1 MRRLLPGLLVV
12 ALAAAPAAAVAPAAL
27 RQADFFAV
35 GAGPEPSL
43 AQIAQTERPYDGVH
57 SWDDYRGLLAELA
70 RPRYRVLTMA
80 AFAAAP
86 ADPQRVVVGMRHDI
100 DSHPEKALA
109 MAALEEAAGLRST
122 YFVLHSASYY
132 GEVRDGRLRRHAA
145 IGALAQEFDR
155 RGFEVG
161 IHHDLFS
168 MMWRH
173 GFAPEPFLREELASY
188 RALGVAVT
196 GAAAHGDGTVIARG
210 LNNMWIFAEFARS
223 GVSVVEGRSYP
234 YGQATLA
241 GAGLAYEAYLLR
253 RDESTGDIDAR
264 LKGQPATELTAL
276 LAAQPAGR
284 RVIILTHPEHWG
296 RTGATP

>member
-1 MRRLLPGLLVV
+1 MRSLLTGLLAA
-12 ALAAAPAAAVAPAAL
+12 ALAAAPAAEVPAAAL
-27 RQADFFAV
+27 RQADFFAPDDAP
-35 GAGPEPSL
+35 GLSL
-43 AQIAQTERPYDGVH
+43 AQIVQAERRYDGVH

-86 ADPQRVVVGMRHDI
+86 ADPQRVVVAMRHDI

-122 YFVLHSASYY
+122 YFVLHSAAYY

-145 IGALAQEFDR
+145 IGALAQELDR
-155 RGFEVG
+155 RGFEIG

-173 GFAPEPFLREELASY
+173 GFAPEPFLREEIASY

-223 GVSVVEGRSYP
+223 GASVVEGRSFPYP
-234 YGQATLA
+234 QATVA

-264 LKGQPATELTAL
+264 LKGRPAAELTAL
-276 LAAQPAGR
+276 LAALPIGR
-284 RVIILTHPEHWG
+284 RAIVLTHPEHWG
-296 RTGATP
+296 RSGATP